1 MYDVRVVP
9 EAIADVARIR
19 SDEAVRR
26 LREESRR
33 RIERVARR
41 ALVSRCALGAFMSLT
56 LLAFQEA
63 RISRLQQ
70 EAAALQATATRARGE
85 AACADMA
92 AKRAAIETDMYQ
104 RLVTHERL
112 VSVTEEERIRAEA
125 AMSFRLA
132 TDAAADKG
140 CGVRPKPV
148 SKPAFPK
155 VPRFWREQAG
165 CEDFRW

>member
-9 EAIADVARIR
+9 EAIADAARLR

-41 ALVSRCALGAFMSLT
+41 ALVSRCAVGAFMSLT

-63 RISRLQQ
+63 RISRLRQ
-70 EAAALQATATRARGE
+70 EAAASQPTATRARVE
-85 AACADMA
+85 AACAEMA
-92 AKRAAIETDMYQ
+92 AKHAAIETDMYQ
-104 RLVTHERL
+104 RLVTHERR

-125 AMSFRLA
+125 ALSFRLA
-132 TDAAADKG
+132 SDAAADQG
-140 CGVRPKPV
+140 CGVSPKPA
-148 SKPAFPK
+148 SKQVFPK
-155 VPRFWREQAG
+155 EPRFWREQAG